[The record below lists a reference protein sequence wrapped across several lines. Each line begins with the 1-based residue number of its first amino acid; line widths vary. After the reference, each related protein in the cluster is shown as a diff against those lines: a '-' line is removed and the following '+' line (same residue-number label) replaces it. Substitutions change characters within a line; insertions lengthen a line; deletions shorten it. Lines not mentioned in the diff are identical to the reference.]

1 LSREPVHHIERILA
15 ARLGGRLDGFDGLI
29 EAKPVPRSCPS
40 SRVSAQATTPPR
52 STAPTPSGLVPESF

>member
-29 EAKPVPRSCPS
+29 GAKPVLRS
-40 SRVSAQATTPPR
+40 
-52 STAPTPSGLVPESF
+52 